1 MADSGRVGVGQ
12 IGPETSVDEVV
23 GRFPTTALVFVRR
36 RMLCVGCEV
45 ARFETVAGACRI
57 YRQPLGD
64 VLAELRRAAGQDE

>member
-1 MADSGRVGVGQ
+1 MADSSQ
-12 IGPETSVDEVV
+12 IGVDQIDPETSVDEVV
-23 GRFPTTALVFVRR
+23 ARFPAPALVFVRR

-64 VLAELRRAAGQDE
+64 VLAELRRAAGQGG